1 MERYAVVRSLEDS
14 MRWVDHAL
22 DIVDKLW
29 KSHGGVPG
37 TDMLHT
43 ALNRFTLS
51 TAFSGIGASETSLE
65 LFFAALAAR
74 GKARSQ
80 LRALFFIESDQE
92 CRYEVQMMGCYNKAC
107 WFCRYERLHESST
120 CRAAHDKRRQVA
132 IP

>member
-1 MERYAVVRSLEDS
+1 

-29 KSHGGVPG
+29 KSNGGVPG
-37 TDMLHT
+37 SDMLHT
-43 ALNRFTLS
+43 ALNRFTMS
-51 TAFSGIGASETSLE
+51 TAFSGIGASETSIE

-92 CRYEVQMMGCYNKAC
+92 CRYELQMMGCYNKAC
-107 WFCRYERLHESST
+107 WFSDMKDFMNP
-120 CRAAHDKRRQVA
+120 AHAEQLMTSCNTLTFLQA
-132 IP
+132 